1 MNTRSMLRLA
11 AALAATLFGSL
22 LGSDAR
28 ALEAKVFAIGDFVPG
43 SSGGCGGGDRSH
55 WPDMVANWYNHM
67 WLFHGHTADGQYTDG
82 NMTVT
87 RFCDPDWNAGCQDYN
102 YIDEGDAVM
111 MAFHGSDAGDHWA
124 GTMRW
129 PALGGNCQVDGG
141 GTGDEINVGDV
152 DLEFLHASSCYS
164 ADDDNLDGI
173 RFALHD
179 PVDGGF
185 AHQWDGFHGLMWIG
199 TSFDG
204 DYADFAHDAHYSS
217 IAYAWVTNLYR
228 NDSVDCG
235 DPPCDDECPIAYS
248 ISSTGSGAL
257 TRLINE
263 RYNFVYADPPGNSA
277 YAYMYYAGC
286 DPLGE
291 TTFAP

>member
-1 MNTRSMLRLA
+1 
-11 AALAATLFGSL
+11 
-22 LGSDAR
+22 
-28 ALEAKVFAIGDFVPG
+28 
-43 SSGGCGGGDRSH
+43 
-55 WPDMVANWYNHM
+55 
-67 WLFHGHTADGQYTDG
+67 
-82 NMTVT
+82 
-87 RFCDPDWNAGCQDYN
+87 
-102 YIDEGDAVM
+102 
-111 MAFHGSDAGDHWA
+111 
-124 GTMRW
+124 
-129 PALGGNCQVDGG
+129 VDGG

-164 ADDDNLDGI
+164 ADDDNLNGI

-199 TSFDG
+199 GGFDD
-204 DYADFAHDAHYSS
+204 DYNDFAHDAP
-217 IAYAWVTNLYR
+217 LF
-228 NDSVDCG
+228 VDRLRVGPRTCTATTASDCD

-263 RYNFVYADPPGNSA
+263 RYNFVYSDPPGNSA

-291 TTFAP
+291 STFAP